1 MNNKSF
7 INNMIS
13 EFPIFILGSKDCNL
27 IINYIKQV
35 ALKIADAKDEQF
47 KELIRKKAEF
57 CIIVDWHDVS
67 FDAEKFIKEY
77 LNL

>member
-13 EFPIFILGSKDCNL
+13 EFPIFILQNKDKNL

-35 ALKIADAKDEQF
+35 ALKIADAKDEQY
-47 KELIRKKAEF
+47 KELIRNYKDE
-57 CIIVDWHDVS
+57 INYNV
-67 FDAEKFIKEY
+67 EKFINNRIK
-77 LNL
+77 